1 MIRVSLKERLC
12 HDSNCPMREEKKLGI
27 IGFGNQ
33 AKAWAL
39 NLKDSGW
46 KISIILRPNSQNIPS
61 AHKLGFEVLLI
72 NDPFIKEF
80 KNFALLIPDHQ
91 HLKALEELTPFILP
105 QSRIIYA
112 HGYSMGKNLFNN
124 KYPKLN
130 HLLLAPKS
138 IASEMRFFY
147 ETGKKISGVYSTE
160 FSLNEKED
168 EHFIL
173 ELSRDLGLSV
183 GPFKSRFSEEC
194 KADLFSEQALL
205 CGLFPYAILEA
216 YNLLR
221 KNNVSAELAYLECW
235 HESKLIIDAMIQ
247 KGPKDFFELIS
258 PNALIGSQ
266 KGFELMTPDL
276 KKNFERL
283 LAEINNL
290 KFDEQINQTDIAQ
303 LKQKVSTFWDNQEL
317 QQTFNQLKELY
328 T

>member
-1 MIRVSLKERLC
+1 MPRVSLKERLC

-46 KISIILRPNSQNIPS
+46 KISIILRPKSKNIES
-61 AHKLGFEVLLI
+61 AHKLGFQVILI
-72 NDPFIKEF
+72 NDPLIKEL
-80 KNFALLIPDHQ
+80 KNFALLIPDHE
-91 HLKALEELTPFILP
+91 HLKALEELRSMINP
-105 QSRIIYA
+105 QSRMIYA
-112 HGYSMGKNLFNN
+112 HGYSMGKNHLQSKF
-124 KYPKLN
+124 PQII

-160 FSLNEKED
+160 FSFHPKED
-168 EHFIL
+168 ETFL
-173 ELSRDLGLSV
+173 FDLSHDLGLTV
-183 GPFKSRFSEEC
+183 GPFKSQFHEEC

-205 CGLFPYAILEA
+205 CGLYPYAILEA

-221 KNNVSAELAYLECW
+221 KNNVSPELAYLECW

-266 KGFELMTPDL
+266 KGFELMKNDL
-276 KKNFERL
+276 KNNFEIL
-283 LAEINNL
+283 LSEINNL
-290 KFDEQINQTDIAQ
+290 KFDEEVNQIDINQ
-303 LKQKVSTFWDNQEL
+303 LKQKVSNFWESQEL
-317 QQTFNQLKELY
+317 QQTYNQLKELY